1 MAKNS
6 STRSAPPRKGSSLL
20 VGIMVGMVFGLS
32 IAAGVAWYV
41 LKTPNPFA
49 GKEPREAVRLA
60 PDVVKLGSAPA
71 AKTAPA
77 PASEVA
83 AASGVGEGK
92 PRFEFYKVLTDKQD
106 TTAPVQK
113 GSDKP
118 AATESRPA
126 PAQAVQSAEKAV
138 AKETYFLQAGAFSNA
153 DDADKLKAKLAMLG
167 MEASIQT
174 VTIPD
179 RGVWHRVR
187 LGPYK
192 GTDEMNKTLAELKQ
206 NGVNATPMKAQ

>member
-20 VGIMVGMVFGLS
+20 VGIIVGMVVGLA
-32 IAAGVAWYV
+32 IAAGVAWYI
-41 LKTPNPFA
+41 LKTPNPFVS
-49 GKEPREAVRLA
+49 KESREAVR
-60 PDVVKLGSAPA
+60 PSA
-71 AKTAPA
+71 AKPA
-77 PASEVA
+77 LMPASEVA
-83 AASGVGEGK
+83 AASGVGEGR

-106 TTAPVQK
+106 AAVPVQQK

-118 AATESRPA
+118 VAAESK
-126 PAQAVQSAEKAV
+126 SASAKPVEKTA
-138 AKETYFLQAGAFSNA
+138 ANETYFLQAGAFSNA
-153 DDADKLKAKLAMLG
+153 DDADKLKARLAMLG

-179 RGVWHRVR
+179 KGVWHRVR

-192 GTDEMNKTLAELKQ
+192 GAEEMNKTLAALKQ
-206 NGVNATPMKAQ
+206 NGVEATPMKAQ

>member
-6 STRSAPPRKGSSLL
+6 STRYAPPRKGSSLL
-20 VGIMVGMVFGLS
+20 IGILVGMVLGLAV
-32 IAAGVAWYV
+32 AAGVAWYI
-41 LKTPNPFA
+41 LKTPNPFVN
-49 GKEPREAVRLA
+49 KEPREAVRLA
-60 PDVVKLGSAPA
+60 PDA
-71 AKTAPA
+71 AKTAPP
-77 PASEVA
+77 PASEAA
-83 AASGVGEGK
+83 AASGVGESK

-106 TTAPVQK
+106 ATLPVQK

-118 AATESRPA
+118 AAVENKPV
-126 PAQAVQSAEKAV
+126 PAQAAEKAA
-138 AKETYFLQAGAFSNA
+138 AKETYFLQAGAFSSA
-153 DDADKLKAKLAMLG
+153 DDADKLKAKLAMMG

-192 GTDEMNKTLAELKQ
+192 GADEMNKTLAVLKQ
-206 NGVNATPMKAQ
+206 NGVEATPTRAH

>member
-20 VGIMVGMVFGLS
+20 VGIMVGMVVGLA
-32 IAAGVAWYV
+32 IAAGIAWYI
-41 LKTPNPFA
+41 LKTPNPFVS
-49 GKEPREAVRLA
+49 KESREAVRLA
-60 PDVVKLGSAPA
+60 PDA
-71 AKTAPA
+71 AKPAPA
-77 PASEVA
+77 PAA
-83 AASGVGEGK
+83 AASGAGEGK

-106 TTAPVQK
+106 ATVPAQK

-118 AATESRPA
+118 LATEPA
-126 PAQAVQSAEKAV
+126 SAKPVQPAEKTA

-192 GTDEMNKTLAELKQ
+192 GTDEMNKTLAALKQ
-206 NGVNATPMKAQ
+206 NGVEATPMKAQ

>member
-1 MAKNS
+1 MTRNS

-20 VGIMVGMVFGLS
+20 VGIMVGMVIGLA
-32 IAAGVAWYV
+32 IAAGIAWYI
-41 LKTPNPFA
+41 LKTPNPFV
-49 GKEPREAVRLA
+49 GKESREAARLA
-60 PDVVKLGSAPA
+60 PDTVKPAPAPA

-77 PASEVA
+77 SETA
-83 AASGVGEGK
+83 AASGAGESK

-106 TTAPVQK
+106 ATVPAQK

-118 AATESRPA
+118 EAAENKPA
-126 PAQAVQSAEKAV
+126 PAKAAQPAEKAA

-167 MEASIQT
+167 MEANIQT

-179 RGVWHRVR
+179 KGVWHRVR

-192 GTDEMNKTLAELKQ
+192 GTDEMNKMLAALKQ
-206 NGVNATPMKAQ
+206 NGVEATPMKAQ